1 MDYGVTNDI
10 AETFVERIKFR
21 VKMLVLLSAISLAI
35 VFYFSFYFALVSN
48 ATAIARQIPELAD
61 VGEKMK
67 GLLMLNTVAF
77 AIVIIA
83 SFYILSS
90 LVTSRT
96 FKELTIVQES
106 LKSISNLKV
115 PERDSVNVSGAFYEL
130 NLATKEAISTLRD
143 KELKELDSL
152 IKLQKSIDNKS
163 IDSGLLKELISSKRA
178 FLGLDKREN
187 EKDSTNKKEVV
198 KSSSV

>member
-1 MDYGVTNDI
+1 MDYGITNDI
-10 AETFVERIKFR
+10 ARNSAERIKLR
-21 VKMLVLLSAISLAI
+21 IKMLVLLSAISLAI

-48 ATAIARQIPELAD
+48 TTAIARQIPELAD

-77 AIVIIA
+77 AIVVIA

-96 FKELTIVQES
+96 FKELTIIQES
-106 LKSISNLKV
+106 LNSISNMKV

-130 NLATKEAISTLRD
+130 NLAAKEAISTLRD

-152 IKLQKSIDNKS
+152 IKLQKSMDNKS
-163 IDSGLLKELISSKRA
+163 IDSSLLGELISSKRA
-178 FLGLDKREN
+178 FLGLDKKEN
-187 EKDSTNKKEVV
+187 EKDSTNRKEVV
-198 KSSSV
+198 KSSSA

>member
-1 MDYGVTNDI
+1 MDHGISNDI
-10 AETFVERIKFR
+10 SESSVERIKFR
-21 VKMLVLLSAISLAI
+21 VKMLVLLSSISLAI

-48 ATAIARQIPELAD
+48 NTAIARQIPELAD

-77 AIVIIA
+77 AVVVIA

-96 FKELTIVQES
+96 FKELTTLQEA
-106 LKSISNLKV
+106 LKSIAKMRV
-115 PERDSVNVSGAFYEL
+115 PERDAVDVSGVFYEL
-130 NLATKEAISTLRD
+130 NMATKDTISTLRD

-152 IKLQKSIDNKS
+152 IKLQKLTGEGSRESNI
-163 IDSGLLKELISSKRA
+163 IKELIVSKRA
-178 FLGLDKREN
+178 FLGLDSE
-187 EKDSTNKKEVV
+187 EKTKNNKNRKEEIAN
-198 KSSSV
+198 SV